1 MNAVQAALTKSGTV
15 TLELARMGV
24 PMIVAHK
31 VSLLT
36 WWIGKRLLICPWVAL
51 PNILS
56 KSSAVPEYLQHLD
69 AQTLANELIS
79 VQEQRVDLSS
89 CGQGGAYERMANHCE
104 RIILR
109 QSHTGQML

>member
-1 MNAVQAALTKSGTV
+1 MSEVQAALTKSGTV

-36 WWIGKRLLICPWVAL
+36 WWIGKRLLISPWIAL

-56 KSSAVPEYLQHLD
+56 KTRAVPEYLQHLD
-69 AQTLANELIS
+69 AQILANELIS

-104 RIILR
+104 RIILGH
-109 QSHTGQML
+109 SHTGQML